1 MGTTGSSSD
10 DEDEGCTGYGS
21 RKNRKTVPVSEDKSF
36 FFQHIKGL
44 TDSLCSRQGGVG
56 EGSVSEFIECGKLM
70 QVLQEAQEQLGTA
83 ERRARNADD
92 VVLKLTAACFK
103 KIRAEYE
110 HKYGAAS

>member
-1 MGTTGSSSD
+1 
-10 DEDEGCTGYGS
+10 
-21 RKNRKTVPVSEDKSF
+21 
-36 FFQHIKGL
+36 
-44 TDSLCSRQGGVG
+44 
-56 EGSVSEFIECGKLM
+56 M